1 MTTPAT
7 ESLQQVAEQNRIT
20 RAIELEDVIQN
31 PEPAKPVLPE
41 EIATRA
47 ERGWDL
53 HLTKRQL
60 ITKIGEGTY
69 TVPASNGGTHTVH
82 YGGEAED
89 CECVDFYVHHGE
101 IACKHLTA
109 VALLFAARR
118 RPRCSCFGG
127 YVTITVEEDDQERDE
142 AAPCRKCV
150 AGEEA

>member
-1 MTTPAT
+1 VTTPT
-7 ESLQQVAEQNRIT
+7 TDSLQQVAEQNRIT

-31 PEPAKPVLPE
+31 PEPPKPVLYE
-41 EIATRA
+41 EITTRA

-60 ITKIGEGTY
+60 ITKTSEDTY
-69 TVPASNGGTHTVH
+69 TVPASNGGTYTVH

-101 IACKHLTA
+101 FACKYLTA

-118 RPRCSCFGG
+118 RPACSRFSG
-127 YVTITVEEDDQERDE
+127 YVALTLKQDGVEYDE
-142 AAPCRKCV
+142 AVPCRHCASK
-150 AGEEA
+150 

>member
-31 PEPAKPVLPE
+31 PEPPKPVLPE

-60 ITKIGEGTY
+60 ITRIGEDTY
-69 TVPASNGGTHTVH
+69 TVPASNGGTHST
-82 YGGEAED
+82 
-89 CECVDFYVHHGE
+89 
-101 IACKHLTA
+101 L
-109 VALLFAARR
+109 RR
-118 RPRCSCFGG
+118 RGRGLRMRRLLRAPR
-127 YVTITVEEDDQERDE
+127 RDRLQ
-142 AAPCRKCV
+142 APDGSRPALRGPQTPEVFVLRWVCHDHCR
-150 AGEEA
+150 GRWPGT